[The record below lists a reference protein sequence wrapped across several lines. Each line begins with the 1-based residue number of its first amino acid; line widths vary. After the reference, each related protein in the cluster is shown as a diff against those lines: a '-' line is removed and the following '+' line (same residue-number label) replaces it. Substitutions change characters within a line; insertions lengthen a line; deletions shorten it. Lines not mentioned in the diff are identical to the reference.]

1 LIKSR
6 KGFTLMELLTCIVL
20 IIIVS
25 AVTMFSTLEMTASAE
40 ANNVINNMY
49 QIKAATIMWYK
60 ENLSRI
66 VRSGDDYKIITKTS
80 SGKQEQWF
88 SDFIDSYGSDEI
100 MKYLKSGT
108 DIVIRSKNSSA
119 NNTGDYSLIA
129 TNNSTKWYVCYNTG
143 TVRDNSDLDAPIMRM
158 KKKFAGRA
166 KVKDEI
172 KFYGKSELKGDTFL
186 GCYTDQKFVCMEI
199 LSFTK

>member
-1 LIKSR
+1 
-6 KGFTLMELLTCIVL
+6 MELLTCIVL

-60 ENLSRI
+60 ENSSRI

-88 SDFIDSYGSDEI
+88 SDFIDSHGDEI
-100 MKYLKSGT
+100 KKYLKVGT
-108 DIVIRSKNSSA
+108 DINICSRNSSA

-172 KFYGKSELKGDTFL
+172 KFYGKSNLNDTSL
-186 GCYTDQKFVCMEI
+186 VCYTDQKFVCMEI

>member
-1 LIKSR
+1 
-6 KGFTLMELLTCIVL
+6 MELLTCIVL

-88 SDFIDSYGSDEI
+88 SDFIDSHGDEI
-100 MKYLKSGT
+100 KKYLKVGT
-108 DIVIRSKNSSA
+108 DIVIRSKNDKDLKYV
-119 NNTGDYSLIA
+119 GDYYLIA
-129 TNNSTKWYVCYNTG
+129 TNKSTKWYVCYNFG
-143 TVRDNSDLDAPIMRM
+143 KVEDNSDLEAPILRM

-166 KVKDEI
+166 KRNDEVI
-172 KFYGKSELKGDTFL
+172 FCGKTSITDDNFSDY
-186 GCYTDQKFVCMEI
+186 YTDQQCVCMEI

>member
-1 LIKSR
+1 
-6 KGFTLMELLTCIVL
+6 MELLTCIVL

-88 SDFIDSYGSDEI
+88 SDFIDSHGDEI
-100 MKYLKSGT
+100 KKYLKVGT
-108 DIVIRSKNSSA
+108 DIVIRSKNKDLKYG
-119 NNTGDYSLIA
+119 GDYYLIA
-129 TNNSTKWYVCYNTG
+129 TNKSTKWYVCYNFG
-143 TVRDNSDLDAPIMRM
+143 KVEDNSDLEAPILRM

-166 KVKDEI
+166 KRNDEVI
-172 KFYGKSELKGDTFL
+172 FCGKTLITDDNFSDY
-186 GCYTDQKFVCMEI
+186 YTDQQFVCMEI

>member
-1 LIKSR
+1 
-6 KGFTLMELLTCIVL
+6 MELLTCIVL

-108 DIVIRSKNSSA
+108 DIVIRSKKSSA

-129 TNNSTKWYVCYNTG
+129 TNKSTKWYVCYNTG
-143 TVRDNSDLDAPIMRM
+143 KVEDNSDLEAPILRM

-166 KVKDEI
+166 KRNDEVI
-172 KFYGKSELKGDTFL
+172 FCGKTSITDDNFSDY
-186 GCYTDQKFVCMEI
+186 YTDQQFVCMEI

>member
-1 LIKSR
+1 
-6 KGFTLMELLTCIVL
+6 MELLTCIVL

-60 ENLSRI
+60 ENSSRI
-66 VRSGDDYKIITKTS
+66 VRSGNEYKISTD
-80 SGKQEQWF
+80 GELQRF
-88 SDFIDSYGSDEI
+88 SDFIDSHGDEI
-100 MKYLKSGT
+100 KKYLKVGT

-119 NNTGDYSLIA
+119 NNTGDYSLID
-129 TNNSTKWYVCYNTG
+129 TNNSTKWYVYYNTS
-143 TVRDNSDLDAPIMRM
+143 TVKNDSDLDAPIMRM

-172 KFYGKSELKGDTFL
+172 KFYGRSNLNDTSL
-186 GCYTDQKFVCMEI
+186 VCYTDQKFVCMEI

>member
-1 LIKSR
+1 
-6 KGFTLMELLTCIVL
+6 MELLTCIVL

-49 QIKAATIMWYK
+49 QIKAATAMWYK
-60 ENLSRI
+60 ENSSRI
-66 VRSGDDYKIITKTS
+66 VRSGNEYKISTD
-80 SGKQEQWF
+80 GELQLF
-88 SDFIDSYGSDEI
+88 SVFIDSHGDEI

-108 DIVIRSKNSSA
+108 DINICSKNSSA